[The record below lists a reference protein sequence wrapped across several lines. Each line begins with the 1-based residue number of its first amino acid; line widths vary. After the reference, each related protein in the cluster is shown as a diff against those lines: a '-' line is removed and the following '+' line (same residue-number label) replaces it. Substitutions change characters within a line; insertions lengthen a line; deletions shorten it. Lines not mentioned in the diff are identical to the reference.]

1 MCYVLFNL
9 TLRKETVSCT
19 QFSKANDKEELKVIV
34 ESYQEILRKKAN
46 PKNLQKFVDAF
57 LK

>member
-1 MCYVLFNL
+1 M
-9 TLRKETVSCT
+9 

-34 ESYQEILRKKAN
+34 ESYQEALRNKAN

-57 LK
+57 IK

>member
-1 MCYVLFNL
+1 M
-9 TLRKETVSCT
+9 

-34 ESYQEILRKKAN
+34 ESYRETLRNKAN
-46 PKNLQKFVDAF
+46 AKNLQKFVDAF